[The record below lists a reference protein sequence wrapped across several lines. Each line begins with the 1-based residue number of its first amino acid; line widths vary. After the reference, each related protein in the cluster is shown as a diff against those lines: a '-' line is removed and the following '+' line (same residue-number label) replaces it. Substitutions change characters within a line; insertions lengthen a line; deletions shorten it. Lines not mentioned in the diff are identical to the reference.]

1 VESHTAPPTAPILET
16 GCELIETDI
25 TTAELAKYGSNAF
38 LALKISFVNALARLC
53 ERAGADVLAVA
64 DVMGKDPRIGPHF
77 LNAGLGYGGSCFPK
91 DLVALQRISSQL
103 GYDFPL
109 LGEVAQINDQA
120 IDATLEKIR
129 DAIWKKAPQSGSRK
143 RTQCCSL
150 CSHFLE
156 ASWEFCQLVC
166 EGVAVGGRLRVL
178 TSRRER
184 LAIMV
189 LGA

>member
-1 VESHTAPPTAPILET
+1 MGAESEWARQMMRSVYAPILET

-64 DVMGKDPRIGPHF
+64 DVMGKDPRIGRHF

-91 DLVALQRISSQL
+91 DLAALQRISSQL

-109 LGEVAQINDQA
+109 LGEIARN
-120 IDATLEKIR
+120 
-129 DAIWKKAPQSGSRK
+129 
-143 RTQCCSL
+143 
-150 CSHFLE
+150 
-156 ASWEFCQLVC
+156 
-166 EGVAVGGRLRVL
+166 
-178 TSRRER
+178 
-184 LAIMV
+184 
-189 LGA
+189 